1 MTEPRAACAARA
13 SFGRVLVV
21 ADLYSLVHREA
32 GHGSTFTTREEA
44 EAELEAVLRDEPT
57 WLTRVW
63 IEPFTLVV
71 VERAE

>member
-1 MTEPRAACAARA
+1 M
-13 SFGRVLVV
+13 
-21 ADLYSLVHREA
+21 HREA
-32 GHGSTFTTREEA
+32 GPVATFTTLNEA
-44 EAELEAVLRDEPT
+44 KDELEALLRDEPT